1 MKNFISDLMSFFKS
15 MTYATIWKIII
26 ILIIMVF
33 YCLTFYVKTKLVW
46 LVITSITSLVVY
58 LYICCKNL
66 IGKEI
71 TLLFDF
77 YGLDYDSSCNEQTKY
92 LKKNINRFFE
102 FIEKFA
108 TLSAL
113 ITFTVAIVVIN
124 HNSLIN
130 LFISLVLNIVLTMMF
145 FHYVIKFIIY
155 LVIPSE
161 NCTNCTS
168 TRVSFLLG
176 IINAVIVGV
185 VIYTIIS
192 LGLEF
197 IPKEQLFCH
206 TDELKSYM
214 KIIGSKFCLTK

>member
-1 MKNFISDLMSFFKS
+1 MKNFFKS
-15 MTYATIWKIII
+15 MTCSTLLQIII
-26 ILIIMVF
+26 ILIIVVF
-33 YCLTFYVKTKLVW
+33 YFLTFYVKTKLVW
-46 LVITSITSLVVY
+46 LFITSIISLVVY

-66 IGKEI
+66 TGKEI

-113 ITFTVAIVVIN
+113 ITFTFAIVVIN

-130 LFISLVLNIVLTMMF
+130 LFISLVLNIVLTIMF
-145 FHYVIKFIIY
+145 FHYVIKFTIY

-168 TRVSFLLG
+168 TRVSFLSG
-176 IINAVIVGV
+176 INAVIVGV